1 MKIPYV
7 VSLNTR
13 EAYSTWQTMK
23 TSPGE
28 APRKIVAED
37 FEWDDDFTPAPLTFF
52 AALSLS
58 RVFHRINPLQ
68 RILQKDVDM
77 LMDLYLAD
85 IPLKY
90 SVPYIKDEQ
99 YWKRSFYSKF
109 PSRKEM
115 GVTFWKGKFLSACLQ
130 DYLENVN
137 PDVFIEED
145 AVILARLVSPYI
157 FELSLN
163 QLQMVRQPTPSIP
176 YEHLV
181 EDTCE
186 FSVPKVYDHIPL
198 EPVLCRLY
206 NLKEISLIFGIN
218 NLEDNYL
225 TRYFEFS
232 IADCESMCRGLE
244 YLNHLATFRINR
256 SNLDC
261 SKVKVILQNLVK
273 KETIEELDFNHCK
286 IGDYGMKA
294 LGGFIYIHK
303 NVRRVR
309 IANNRFKEAG
319 VQGIAYALQMK
330 PAAPI
335 ELIDFSLNPMSLECA
350 TIFAAAFVRCK
361 EKPQT
366 LIVNSCGFR
375 GKSAEKMA
383 GLLSLNR
390 GLTRLDMAANNLSG
404 EAEDT
409 LLRVLEVNKKIL
421 KIDLRC
427 THISDETQAR
437 VNELL
442 ERNKKLVGQET
453 EASDEIPP
461 LYLNEPEYLIWE
473 YNPNNPNYIPGR
485 YPERIPEV

>member
-1 MKIPYV
+1 M
-7 VSLNTR
+7 
-13 EAYSTWQTMK
+13 
-23 TSPGE
+23 
-28 APRKIVAED
+28 
-37 FEWDDDFTPAPLTFF
+37 
-52 AALSLS
+52 
-58 RVFHRINPLQ
+58 
-68 RILQKDVDM
+68 
-77 LMDLYLAD
+77 
-85 IPLKY
+85 
-90 SVPYIKDEQ
+90 
-99 YWKRSFYSKF
+99 
-109 PSRKEM
+109 
-115 GVTFWKGKFLSACLQ
+115 
-130 DYLENVN
+130 
-137 PDVFIEED
+137 
-145 AVILARLVSPYI
+145 
-157 FELSLN
+157 
-163 QLQMVRQPTPSIP
+163 QMVRQPTPSIP

-294 LGGFIYIHK
+294 LGGFIFIHK

-335 ELIDFSLNPMSLECA
+335 ELL
-350 TIFAAAFVRCK
+350 
-361 EKPQT
+361 
-366 LIVNSCGFR
+366 
-375 GKSAEKMA
+375 GKKVLVYL
-383 GLLSLNR
+383 GLSL
-390 GLTRLDMAANNLSG
+390 M
-404 EAEDT
+404 
-409 LLRVLEVNKKIL
+409 
-421 KIDLRC
+421 
-427 THISDETQAR
+427 
-437 VNELL
+437 
-442 ERNKKLVGQET
+442 
-453 EASDEIPP
+453 
-461 LYLNEPEYLIWE
+461 
-473 YNPNNPNYIPGR
+473 
-485 YPERIPEV
+485 